1 MPTERNVARLWT
13 PRVSP
18 RHKHKFHGGGVFPQG
33 KFLKQFFTGKE
44 TCGTPVVSAA
54 ATSIN
59 FTNGRGIVFFTRTKY
74 VTPLVVNGRSYA
86 DDATDE

>member
-44 TCGTPVVSAA
+44 TRGTPVVAAA

-59 FTNGRGIVFFTRTKY
+59 FTNGRGDSFFY
-74 VTPLVVNGRSYA
+74 E
-86 DDATDE
+86 DEIRDTLGCKRPQLRG